1 MDQTSNAFGV
11 FPDLPTRYFQAQQA
25 LYEIGALPLNSLT
38 PLSPLLKVEGL
49 SLTFGGV
56 QAIAD
61 LSLEVYP
68 GEVLAVIGPNGA
80 GKTSLLNAVTRIFD
94 ASGGTIFYNNQNL
107 ALLQRHQI
115 ANLGIARTF
124 QNIELF
130 DSATVLQNLLLGR
143 NRFFQGHW
151 WQQVL
156 RTPSLTRLEE
166 SAYEAVE
173 EVIDF
178 LDLSPWR
185 HTLITGLPY
194 GVRKVV
200 ELGRALCAKPDL
212 LFLDEP
218 ASGLNPEETRD
229 LAFWIDDI
237 RSELGITVVMVEHDM
252 SLVSAVADRVIC
264 MAQGR
269 VLAQGTPSA
278 VQSHPAVIA
287 AYLGA

>member
-1 MDQTSNAFGV
+1 MTRV
-11 FPDLPTRYFQAQQA
+11 FDP
-25 LYEIGALPLNSLT
+25 
-38 PLSPLLKVEGL
+38 
-49 SLTFGGV
+49 
-56 QAIAD
+56 
-61 LSLEVYP
+61 
-68 GEVLAVIGPNGA
+68 
-80 GKTSLLNAVTRIFD
+80 
-94 ASGGTIFYNNQNL
+94 SGGQIFFKDQDL
-107 ALLQRHQI
+107 TRLQRHQI
-115 ANLGIARTF
+115 AKLGISRTF

-130 DSATVLQNLLLGR
+130 EAATVLDNLLLGR

-156 RTPSLTRLEE
+156 HTPALVRLEE
-166 SAYEAVE
+166 EARNEVE
-173 EVIDF
+173 TVIDF
-178 LDLSPWR
+178 LDLTAWR
-185 HTLITGLPY
+185 NAPISGLPY

-200 ELGRALCAKPDL
+200 ELGRAICAKPEL

-237 RSELGITVVMVEHDM
+237 RKELGITVVMVEHDM

-269 VLAQGTPSA
+269 ILAEGTPTE
-278 VQSHPAVIA
+278 VQSNPLVVA

>member
-1 MDQTSNAFGV
+1 MSTLHPPV
-11 FPDLPTRYFQAQQA
+11 
-25 LYEIGALPLNSLT
+25 
-38 PLSPLLKVEGL
+38 PLLSVDRL

-61 LSLEVYP
+61 LSLQVHA

-80 GKTSLLNAVTRIFD
+80 GKTSLLNAVTRIFNPT
-94 ASGGTIFYNNQNL
+94 GGQIHFKGQDLTRFK
-107 ALLQRHQI
+107 RHQI
-115 ANLGIARTF
+115 AHLGIARTF

-130 DSATVLQNLLLGR
+130 EAASVLDNLLLGR
-143 NRFFQGHW
+143 HRFFQGHW

-156 RTPSLTRLEE
+156 RTPALTALEE
-166 SAYEAVE
+166 KAHAEVE
-173 EVIDF
+173 DIIDF
-178 LDLSPWR
+178 LELTPWR
-185 HTLITGLPY
+185 HSLIAGLPY

-200 ELGRALCAKPDL
+200 ELGRALCARPEL

-218 ASGLNPEETRD
+218 ASGLNPEETRE

-252 SLVSAVADRVIC
+252 SLVNAVADRVVC
-264 MAQGR
+264 MAMGR
-269 VLAQGTPSA
+269 VLAEGTPA
-278 VQSHPAVIA
+278 QVQSHPAVVA